1 MTGIHLDE
9 LKSRAIAA
17 VAERET
23 ELWEVLEY
31 IHTHPETCFAEYQAS
46 GLLVDKLR
54 QYRFEAQA
62 GVAGLETAFTA
73 TYAAA
78 KPGPNIGIFA
88 EYDALPE
95 IGHGCGHNIMATV
108 ALGAGIAVSKLI
120 EETGGKVTVCGTPA
134 EEGGGGKVIMLDRG
148 VFDPLDAA
156 LILHPANETVVEDV
170 SYSRCDY
177 EVTFKGKP
185 AHAATFPDQGISP
198 ITPLIQLFNMV
209 DALRFEIAD
218 RGKIHGYIKYGGDNP
233 IMIPDHTTCVFTIR
247 SFDMTYRTELTER
260 FLTICRSLAA
270 ATRTELE
277 YHQTE
282 PNYEDIRNN
291 ETIQALLQQNLE
303 QLGETI
309 RPRRREQ
316 GIGCTDMGN
325 ISHRIPAIQ
334 SYIGLGEEL
343 KGHTREFA
351 AAAGDARG
359 LKAAVTGAKALAMTA
374 IDLLAVPAN
383 MQAVRKHFAEMRKKK
398 MCY

>member
-1 MTGIHLDE
+1 MTGIELGK

-17 VAERET
+17 VATHEA
-23 ELWEVLEY
+23 ELKEVLEY
-31 IHTHPETCFAEYQAS
+31 IHTHPETCFVEYKAS
-46 GLLVDKLR
+46 ELLIAKLLKYQFAVQR
-54 QYRFEAQA
+54 E
-62 GVAGLETAFTA
+62 VAGLATAFMA
-73 TYAAA
+73 TYAAV

-108 ALGAGIAVSKLI
+108 ALGAGIAVSELI

-134 EEGGGGKVIMLDRG
+134 EEGGGGKVIMLDQG
-148 VFDPLDAA
+148 VFEPLDAA
-156 LILHPANETVVEDV
+156 LILHPANETVVEDI

-177 EVTFKGKP
+177 EVTFKGKS
-185 AHAATFPDQGISP
+185 AHAATFPDRGISP

-209 DALRFEIAD
+209 DALRLEIAD
-218 RGKIHGYIKYGGDNP
+218 RGKIHGFIKYGGDNP
-233 IMIPDHTTCVFTIR
+233 IIIPDHTTCVFTIR
-247 SFDMTYRTELTER
+247 SFDMAYRTELTER
-260 FLTICRSLAA
+260 FLTICKSLAA
-270 ATRTELE
+270 ATRTGLE

-291 ETIQALLQQNLE
+291 ETIQALLRQNLE
-303 QLGETI
+303 RLGERI
-309 RPRRREQ
+309 CPRRREQ

-325 ISHRIPAIQ
+325 VSHRIPAIQ
-334 SYIGLGEEL
+334 SYIGLGQEL

-359 LKAAVTGAKALAMTA
+359 LKAAVTGAQALAMTA

-383 MQAVRKHFAEMRKKK
+383 LQAVRKRFAEMRKNK